1 MSDISNDLWAA
12 VALVMVM
19 EGIMPFLNPAFSRQT
34 MLKLAEMDDSSLR
47 TIGLV
52 SMAVGLGL
60 LYWVR

>member
-19 EGIMPFLNPAFSRQT
+19 EGVMPFLNPSFSRQT
-34 MLKLAEMDDSSLR
+34 MLKFAEMDDSALR
-47 TIGLV
+47 IVGLI
-52 SMAVGLGL
+52 SMLMGLGL

>member
-19 EGIMPFLNPAFSRQT
+19 EGVIPFFNPDFSRQT
-34 MLKLAEMDDSSLR
+34 MLKLAEMDNGSLR
-47 TIGLV
+47 SIGLI
-52 SMAVGLGL
+52 SMLVGLGL

>member
-19 EGIMPFLNPAFSRQT
+19 EGIMPFLNPDFSRQT
-34 MLKLAEMDDSSLR
+34 MLKLAEMDNGSLR
-47 TIGLV
+47 SMGLI
-52 SMAVGLGL
+52 SMLVGLGL

>member
-19 EGIMPFLNPAFSRQT
+19 EGIMPFLNPDFSRQT
-34 MLKLAEMDDSSLR
+34 MLKFSEMDNGSLR
-47 TIGLV
+47 SIGLI
-52 SMAVGLGL
+52 SMLVGLGL